1 MTYFSKALKTLRIKV
16 GLSQQE
22 LAKIL
27 QISSSAI
34 SMYERGEREP
44 DFKTLISIANYFN
57 VTTDYLITGNIGFT
71 FSNIKPTNELHE
83 NIKAIREE
91 NNISTKELAEVLHHP
106 EKIYIDCENGK
117 FKFTPDDVSKL
128 SRYFKIPYED
138 LYGATFYRR
147 RTFPVE
153 FKYPEK
159 FAKKNTTQN
168 SITYFLKILEF
179 MYGKLECKTTT
190 LSNNNSTNYYLV
202 GENENQFVLYEED
215 IYALYKSICAFLP
228 IIIERMK
235 QPSEL

>member
-1 MTYFSKALKTLRIKV
+1 MTYFSKALKTLRIKA

-27 QISSSAI
+27 QISNSAI

-71 FSNIKPTNELHE
+71 FANIKPTNELYE

-91 NNISTKELAEVLHHP
+91 NKISTKELAEILHRP
-106 EKIYIDCENGK
+106 EKLYIDCENGK
-117 FKFTPDDVSKL
+117 FNFTPDDVSKL

-147 RTFPVE
+147 RTPPIE

-159 FAKKNTTQN
+159 LAKKIATQN
-168 SITYFLKILEF
+168 SVTYFLKILEF
-179 MYGKLECKTTT
+179 MYGKLECRTTT
-190 LSNNNSTNYYLV
+190 LSNNNPTNYYLV
-202 GENENQFVLYEED
+202 GENKNQFVLYEED

-235 QPSEL
+235 QPPEL